1 MAIISL
7 LVMSV
12 FGVNAKPFVP
22 RPAENLTSAVPL
34 VAGQW
39 TASDRPY
46 KDVEA
51 QMAQE
56 FKEGRSPQSILEHYH
71 QLAKANPKDPVAQ
84 FAWVCAGRG
93 AAWVSS
99 SDGAMPR
106 YLLDTLSKADPGNV
120 REYTRYRFCLT
131 DETDLILPAQNAELI
146 GSRLLASNPKDN
158 WVRLSLINMLCAA
171 PGGAKKALPHALNW
185 VQVDPNYP
193 KAHSS
198 LAQVY
203 FNQWEESGRR
213 NKALGNRAIAEYQA
227 YLRLA
232 PPNDSF
238 RPRAQSFIRH
248 IQQG

>member
-1 MAIISL
+1 MKNSVVLTL
-7 LVMSV
+7 LVFLSAMPHGS
-12 FGVNAKPFVP
+12 FGQTG
-22 RPAENLTSAVPL
+22 LTAAPVIQNR
-34 VAGQW
+34 AW
-39 TASDRPY
+39 TASDKPY
-46 KDVEA
+46 EEA
-51 QMAQE
+51 RERIKKEYAQGRSLEAIAQE
-56 FKEGRSPQSILEHYH
+56 HRAIALSK
-71 QLAKANPKDPVAQ
+71 PKDPVAQ

-99 SDGAMPR
+99 SEGAMPR
-106 YLLDTLSKADPGNV
+106 YLLDILTKADPGNV

-131 DETDLILPAQNAELI
+131 DETDLVLPIQNAEQIGNRLI
-146 GSRLLASNPKDN
+146 ASDPKDN

-171 PGGAKKALPHALNW
+171 PGGTKKALPHALNW
-185 VQVDPNYP
+185 VQVDPNNP

-213 NKALGNRAIAEYQA
+213 NKALGDKAVAEYQA

-232 PPNDSF
+232 PANDSF
-238 RPRAQSFIRH
+238 RRRAQSFIRH